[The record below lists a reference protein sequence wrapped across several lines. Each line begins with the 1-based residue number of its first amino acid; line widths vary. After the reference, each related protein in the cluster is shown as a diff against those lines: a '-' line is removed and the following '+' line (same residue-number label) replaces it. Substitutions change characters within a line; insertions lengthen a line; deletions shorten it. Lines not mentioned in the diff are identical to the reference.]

1 MGPKITAHLMKKSVK
16 KFGKRKAG
24 EEVKAEEAE
33 KPVEAAEEL
42 EETQEVLKRSYMINA
57 DSETEGGE

>member
-1 MGPKITAHLMKKSVK
+1 MKKSVK

-42 EETQEVLKRSYMINA
+42 EETQEVAEEIVYDQS

>member
-1 MGPKITAHLMKKSVK
+1 MKKSVK
-16 KFGKRKAG
+16 KFGKRKAE

-33 KPVEAAEEL
+33 KPAEAAEEL
-42 EETQEVLKRSYMINA
+42 EETQEVAEEIVYDQS